1 MMKKNSY
8 AIPFDVLRK
17 LSINIF
23 TLPLLVGA
31 TLIIFSFILLIANLI
46 FNKIPGMFY
55 AAQLLFVMGGVLIIL
70 FGLLRIIFFGS
81 LHSPLCKW
89 ALENVKCP
97 ACNGK
102 IKSCKTDYFLGF
114 WKRWR
119 GRTHSFAYFLVEC
132 EKCDKKFLFEA
143 SYVHPLYLLFLN
155 LKPYKEF
162 YNNFR
167 FMREVK

>member
-1 MMKKNSY
+1 MKNSY
-8 AIPFDVLRK
+8 PIPFDVVRK

-23 TLPLLVGA
+23 ILPGLVGV
-31 TLIIFSFILLIANLI
+31 TLLILSFILLIPKLI
-46 FNKIPGMFY
+46 FNKIPDIVY

-70 FGLLRIIFFGS
+70 SGILRIIFFGS

-89 ALENVKCP
+89 VLGNVKCP
-97 ACNGK
+97 ICNGK

-114 WKRWR
+114 WKKWR
-119 GRTHSFAYFLVEC
+119 GRTHNFAYFLVEC
-132 EKCDKKFLFEA
+132 EKCNKKFLFEA
-143 SYVHPLYLLFLN
+143 SYMHPLYLLFLN

-167 FMREVK
+167 FIHEVK